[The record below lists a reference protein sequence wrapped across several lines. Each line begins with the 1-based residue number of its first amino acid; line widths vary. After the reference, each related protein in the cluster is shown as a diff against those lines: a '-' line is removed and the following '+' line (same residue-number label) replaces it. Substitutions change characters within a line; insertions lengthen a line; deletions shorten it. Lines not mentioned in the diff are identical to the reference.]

1 MVANFVFINENLF
14 VSVDDLLVF
23 LESSIVGDN
32 LENKIISAINSLKL
46 IKQQNVVQKHQQ
58 KKNDL

>member
-46 IKQQNVVQKHQQ
+46 VKQQNAIKIHQKET
-58 KKNDL
+58 NDL

>member
-23 LESSIVGDN
+23 LENSIIGDN

-46 IKQQNVVQKHQQ
+46 VKQQNAIKIR
-58 KKNDL
+58 KKETNDL